1 MLSERLAGDAVQL
14 PRGERVDGGALVDDA
29 LKEGLVRRRVRRG
42 LREARQRR
50 LRIMQCLFEAV
61 HAQQRRCSQA
71 QPKGAE
77 KLRYPGADGGFIYG
91 CGGEQAIRSWLHTPE
106 VQRALHL
113 RAAGSGFDYDR
124 SGPASIT
131 LWPFLSQH
139 LRVLIYNGDADACV
153 PYKGNEEWIDGLEKA
168 GTLTQQQ
175 AWQPWFTGDKKGG
188 RAPAGY
194 VTTYVGS
201 DPSLDFSFVTI
212 RLAGHMVPTF
222 QPAAAL
228 AMFERF
234 VDGKPF

>member
-1 MLSERLAGDAVQL
+1 M
-14 PRGERVDGGALVDDA
+14 
-29 LKEGLVRRRVRRG
+29 
-42 LREARQRR
+42 
-50 LRIMQCLFEAV
+50 
-61 HAQQRRCSQA
+61 
-71 QPKGAE
+71 
-77 KLRYPGADGGFIYG
+77 
-91 CGGEQAIRSWLHTPE
+91 
-106 VQRALHL
+106 
-113 RAAGSGFDYDR
+113 
-124 SGPASIT
+124 
-131 LWPFLSQH
+131 
-139 LRVLIYNGDADACV
+139 